1 MHHYHILDYTTTFR
15 EANRNKSRY
24 LSPCPSLF
32 YTHHNIMTPIYKRYK
47 KIVFEEAISK
57 GAFAEVYKGRILD
70 LQSNVYRVAIKVLK
84 KKWVDK
90 KDLINRLEDEA
101 DLLAQLNHANIISAL
116 GFTDIEERPAIVMEH
131 IDGIDLK
138 TLLKYVRIPPNLCFH
153 IAARVAAA
161 LHSAYS
167 HTLPDSQSPLAVI
180 HRDIKPSNVM
190 LTRNK
195 NIKVLD
201 FGASRFNHKARK
213 GHTTV
218 FTFGSPKYM
227 SNERKKGDRGSH
239 SSDIYSLGILLIE
252 LLGGKTLTQNP
263 PNNQK
268 KHDHFIQYLV
278 KQISFQLPSPEWD
291 QRARQLLMRMCAF
304 WKNHRFTAKECVQLL
319 NAFAQHAKGEDIELF
334 WSTKI
339 SPILVRYQNQESAG
353 PLTGKTIYLTPKI
366 QSPPPSVPNTPSKPK
381 VAPNPNKDFLRTTH
395 PPEPPSVEVF
405 LQQESPPKPQQ
416 PKRRPIQQRIE
427 KSPTTENVFP
437 QFEVPASNREIQKV
451 QENQPPPQNKQSEQ
465 ANPTQN
471 PTNNWVSMGIAAC
484 VTFSLLHLITYSGL
498 AISGKLDLMFPSPK
512 QEESKQV
519 IEKPEEYQEFR
530 VQIDIDAHYFS
541 LLTFFDPDGDKIKR
555 LSRKKEELS
564 MSLPKGRYAI
574 KVKDRQ
580 TKKTKKVQYQ
590 INSDTQIHCGAPDG
604 EALICIDHNEDI
616 LLQFTQEE

>member
-1 MHHYHILDYTTTFR
+1 
-15 EANRNKSRY
+15 
-24 LSPCPSLF
+24 
-32 YTHHNIMTPIYKRYK
+32 MTPIYKRYK
-47 KIVFEEAISK
+47 KIVFEETISK
-57 GAFAEVYKGRILD
+57 GAFAEVYKGRIFD
-70 LQSNVYRVAIKVLK
+70 TQNNVYRVAIKVLK

-101 DLLAQLNHANIISAL
+101 DLLAQLNHTNIISAL

-138 TLLKYVRIPPNLCFH
+138 TLLKHVRLPSNLCFH

-161 LHSAYS
+161 LQSAYS

-252 LLGGKTLTQNP
+252 LLSGKTLTQNP

-268 KHDHFIQYLV
+268 KHDHFIKYLV
-278 KQISFQLPSPEWD
+278 NQISFQLPSPEWD

-304 WKNHRFTAKECVQLL
+304 WKNHRFTAKECVQIL
-319 NAFAQHAKGEDIELF
+319 NAFAQHAKGEDTELF
-334 WSTKI
+334 WKTKI
-339 SPILVRYQNQESAG
+339 EPILDRYQSKETAG
-353 PLTGKTIYLTPKI
+353 LLTGKTILLAPKI
-366 QSPPPSVPNTPSKPK
+366 QSPLQKNNTPSRPK
-381 VAPNPNKDFLRTTH
+381 ISSNNQKDFLRTTH

-405 LQQESPPKPQQ
+405 LQQEQPQH
-416 PKRRPIQQRIE
+416 KNNTIQQTKNHP
-427 KSPTTENVFP
+427 KS
-437 QFEVPASNREIQKV
+437 R
-451 QENQPPPQNKQSEQ
+451 
-465 ANPTQN
+465 PTQN
-471 PTNNWVSMGIAAC
+471 KAPFTPKIENPTSNHSVQSQTNRQPEQETEKPTTKNLDTQNPINHWISMGISAC
-484 VTFSLLHLITYSGL
+484 ITFSLLHLITYSGL
-498 AISGKLDLMFPSPK
+498 ALSGKLEIMFPSPK
-512 QEESKQV
+512 QSETEKVMEEV
-519 IEKPEEYQEFR
+519 DEYQEFR
-530 VQIDIDAHYFS
+530 VQIDIDPHYFS
-541 LLTFFDPDGDKIKR
+541 LLTFFDTDGDKIKR
-555 LSRKKEELS
+555 LTRKKSELS
-564 MSLPKGRYAI
+564 MVLPKGLYSI
-574 KVKDRQ
+574 KAKDRQ
-580 TKKTKKVQYQ
+580 TKKTKKVLYQ
-590 INSDTQIHCGAPDG
+590 INSNTQIHCGAPDG

-616 LLQFTQEE
+616 LLQFTKEE

>member
-1 MHHYHILDYTTTFR
+1 
-15 EANRNKSRY
+15 
-24 LSPCPSLF
+24 
-32 YTHHNIMTPIYKRYK
+32 MTPIYKRYK

-57 GAFAEVYKGRILD
+57 GAFAEVYKGRIFD
-70 LQSNVYRVAIKVLK
+70 LQNNVYRVAIKVLK

-138 TLLKYVRIPPNLCFH
+138 TLLKHVRLPPNLCFH

-161 LHSAYS
+161 LQSAYS
-167 HTLPDSQSPLAVI
+167 HTLPDSQTPLAVI

-278 KQISFQLPSPEWD
+278 NQLSFQLPSPEWD

-334 WSTKI
+334 WKKKI
-339 SPILVRYQNQESAG
+339 SPVLDQYHHQESAG
-353 PLTGKTIYLTPKI
+353 PLTGKTIFLAPKKKKK
-366 QSPPPSVPNTPSKPK
+366 SPVVPNTPSRPK
-381 VAPNPNKDFLRTTH
+381 IASNPQRDFLRTTH
-395 PPEPPSVEVF
+395 PPAPPSVEVF
-405 LQQESPPKPQQ
+405 LQQESAQNPKRQKPKP
-416 PKRRPIQQRIE
+416 IQEQID
-427 KSPTTENVFP
+427 SAPTTESFQP
-437 QFEVPASNREIQKV
+437 QFETHHSIHDAQQAKEIQAQKQTVEPV
-451 QENQPPPQNKQSEQ
+451 QSKQDSI
-465 ANPTQN
+465 NH
-471 PTNNWVSMGIAAC
+471 WLYMGIAAC
-484 VTFSLLHLITYSGL
+484 TTFSLLHLITYSGL
-498 AISGKLDLMFPSPK
+498 ALSGKLDVMFPAPK
-512 QEESKQV
+512 QQVEQQV
-519 IEKPEEYQEFR
+519 IEDPDEYQEFR
-530 VQIDIDAHYFS
+530 VQIDIDKHYFS
-541 LLTFFDPDGDKIKR
+541 LLTFFGPDGDKIKR
-555 LSRKKEELS
+555 LSRKKTELS
-564 MSLPKGRYAI
+564 MALPKGLYAI

-580 TKKTKKVQYQ
+580 TKKTKKIQYQ
-590 INSDTQIHCGAPDG
+590 INSNTQIHCGAPDG